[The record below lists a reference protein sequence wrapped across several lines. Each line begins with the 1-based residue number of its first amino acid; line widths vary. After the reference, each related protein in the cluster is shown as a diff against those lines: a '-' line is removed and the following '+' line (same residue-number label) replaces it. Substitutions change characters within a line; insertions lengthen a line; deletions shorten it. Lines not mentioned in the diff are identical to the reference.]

1 MKHVAAVRLASS
13 GASASAR
20 EAHIRHP
27 FLAQQPQSAPEEML
41 LAVEIP
47 AGSFTKYEINDEGLV
62 FVDRFQSMPVA
73 YPANYGSMPRTLAGD
88 GDPLDALV
96 LTREPLHP
104 GVLVRFRP
112 IGVLRMLDDGEHDEK
127 IIGVPTDKVDPTYA
141 GIRDLAD
148 LPQIERDRIE
158 AFFRVYKD
166 LPKGRNP
173 VQLNGYGDAKEARA
187 LIQASLERFGAQPG
201 SAPPTTWGDAPPATR
216 KASRGSPFLLKH
228 CADQAAAAWLMRG
241 PSRSALPTMPT
252 SRSSSSASIAKCGVK
267 RSELAPPWMTFRP
280 CWRSHSSVEPAP

>member
-1 MKHVAAVRLASS
+1 MSKRTTPLLLALVLAIPAGAAF
-13 GASASAR
+13 AR

-27 FLAQQPQSAPEEML
+27 FLAQQPKAAPEEVL

-104 GVLVRFRP
+104 GVLVKFRP
-112 IGVLRMLDDGEHDEK
+112 IGVLRMLDDGKHDEK
-127 IIGVPTDKVDPTYA
+127 IIGVPTDKIDPTYA
-141 GIRDLAD
+141 GIRDLSD
-148 LPQIERDRIE
+148 LPEIERQRIE

-173 VQLNGYGDAKEARA
+173 VQLDGYGDAKEAKA
-187 LIQASLERFGAQPG
+187 LIQASLDRFTAQP
-201 SAPPTTWGDAPPATR
+201 
-216 KASRGSPFLLKH
+216 
-228 CADQAAAAWLMRG
+228 
-241 PSRSALPTMPT
+241 
-252 SRSSSSASIAKCGVK
+252 
-267 RSELAPPWMTFRP
+267 
-280 CWRSHSSVEPAP
+280 

>member
-1 MKHVAAVRLASS
+1 MSKRMTPLLLAMMLAVSPGAAH
-13 GASASAR
+13 AR
-20 EAHIRHP
+20 EAHTRHP
-27 FLAQQPQSAPEEML
+27 FLAQQLKAAPEEVL

-47 AGSFTKYEINDEGLV
+47 AGSFIKYEINDEGLV

-104 GVLVRFRP
+104 GVLVKFRP

-127 IIGVPTDKVDPTYA
+127 IIGVPTDKIDPTYA
-141 GIRDLAD
+141 GIRDLGD
-148 LPQIERDRIE
+148 LPAIERERIE

-173 VQLNGYGDAKEARA
+173 VQLSGFGDAAEAKA
-187 LIQASLERFGAQPG
+187 LIGASLQRFK
-201 SAPPTTWGDAPPATR
+201 DANR
-216 KASRGSPFLLKH
+216 
-228 CADQAAAAWLMRG
+228 
-241 PSRSALPTMPT
+241 
-252 SRSSSSASIAKCGVK
+252 
-267 RSELAPPWMTFRP
+267 
-280 CWRSHSSVEPAP
+280 

>member
-1 MKHVAAVRLASS
+1 MSRAVVLLAGLM
-13 GASASAR
+13 GASLAQAGDTVV
-20 EAHIRHP
+20 HP
-27 FLAQQPQSAPEEML
+27 FLAAQSPKVPEEAV

-47 AGSFTKYEINDEGLV
+47 AGSFTKYEINEEGLL

-104 GVLVRFRP
+104 GVLIRFRP
-112 IGVLRMLDDGEHDEK
+112 IGVLRMVDDGKTDEK

-148 LPQIERDRIE
+148 LPAIERDRIE

-166 LPKGRNP
+166 LPRGRNP
-173 VQLNGYGDAKEARA
+173 VRLNGYGDAAEARA
-187 LIQASLERFGAQPG
+187 LIQAVMVRFNE
-201 SAPPTTWGDAPPATR
+201 
-216 KASRGSPFLLKH
+216 
-228 CADQAAAAWLMRG
+228 
-241 PSRSALPTMPT
+241 
-252 SRSSSSASIAKCGVK
+252 AK
-267 RSELAPPWMTFRP
+267 RTP
-280 CWRSHSSVEPAP
+280 

>member
-1 MKHVAAVRLASS
+1 MHFVRHACLWVLVCAL
-13 GASASAR
+13 SAPLHAGDR
-20 EAHIRHP
+20 RVLHP
-27 FLAQQPQSAPEEML
+27 FDASQPESAPGQVL

-47 AGSFTKYEINDEGLV
+47 AGSITKYEIGDDGLV

-104 GVLVRFRP
+104 GVLIRFRP
-112 IGVLRMLDDGEHDEK
+112 IGVLRMVDGGERDEK
-127 IIGVPTDKVDPTYA
+127 IIGVPTDKVDPSYA
-141 GIRDLAD
+141 GIRDIGD

-173 VQLNGYGDAKEARA
+173 VVLDGYGDAAEARA
-187 LIQASLERFGAQPG
+187 LIVESLRRFDETGG
-201 SAPPTTWGDAPPATR
+201 
-216 KASRGSPFLLKH
+216 
-228 CADQAAAAWLMRG
+228 
-241 PSRSALPTMPT
+241 
-252 SRSSSSASIAKCGVK
+252 
-267 RSELAPPWMTFRP
+267 
-280 CWRSHSSVEPAP
+280 